1 MHTHSHTHAAF
12 LSVRIH
18 GCSRRRSPDA
28 ETTSSAWTESH
39 ALHSPPAPFRGPGR
53 LPPQEPI
60 RCCHVAGAEQTWM
73 RSRRHRERPRQVT
86 PAPRR
91 TPAATRRRGAAFH
104 VQCRSPS
111 RLKDADLPRE
121 EPHWLRSLRTP
132 HLPAAPAGRAGAPAP
147 QGESSLRSAH
157 LSRWTG
163 SPGTLLDQS
172 IWRRS
177 QSPGPER
184 LGTHSCTLGSSRP
197 RPSQAWSQGGRASR
211 CAAAQVA
218 HAPRPRFLD
227 PGPSRALTR
236 SRRRPYSRPSEFQ
249 A

>member
-1 MHTHSHTHAAF
+1 M
-12 LSVRIH
+12 
-18 GCSRRRSPDA
+18 DA
-28 ETTSSAWTESH
+28 VPTSSRETASGDP
-39 ALHSPPAPFRGPGR
+39 SPLAAP
-53 LPPQEPI
+53 LQ
-60 RCCHVAGAEQTWM
+60 
-73 RSRRHRERPRQVT
+73 
-86 PAPRR
+86 
-91 TPAATRRRGAAFH
+91 RRGAEGPRFTFSVAARPASRTQTCL
-104 VQCRSPS
+104 VKNRTAKVAENAAPPCR
-111 RLKDADLPRE
+111 
-121 EPHWLRSLRTP
+121 
-132 HLPAAPAGRAGAPAP
+132 PAGRAGAPAP

-157 LSRWTG
+157 LSSWTS

-249 A
+249 ARVLSLRATSQLAPGGRAVVGMPFPFTSALRLLPERSG